1 MMKFG
6 HVFVVMALLLC
17 GCGTVYSPVLV
28 GEPVDLSGQIEE
40 WEGIWIRN
48 GENRVAIT
56 VVDAER
62 GLLRAT
68 SLGPEDDDVIDVS
81 ITEYDD
87 VMFVHQAD
95 DGDEEDGEA
104 VEAKKY
110 IWGYIMKDEYMAL
123 IWAPDA
129 KKFAALVES
138 GVLPGTVDYG
148 MDYGT
153 GATPSRE
160 PDVYLDPLDT
170 RHLDYIVAKT
180 NDPLFVG
187 YAPIVFMRVDHL
199 FESIRE
205 EVDPVVTNDAA
216 LLEVGGGVGDGVE
229 SR

>member
-1 MMKFG
+1 MKFE
-6 HVFVVMALLLC
+6 HVFALMALLLC

-40 WEGIWIRN
+40 WEGIWIRD

-62 GLLRAT
+62 GLLRAR

-81 ITEYDD
+81 ITGYDD

-110 IWGYIMKDEYMAL
+110 VWGYIMKDEHMAL

-129 KKFAALVES
+129 KKFAALVEA

-148 MDYGT
+148 T
-153 GATPSRE
+153 GATPSGE
-160 PDVYLDPLDT
+160 PDVYLDPLDA
-170 RHLDYIVAKT
+170 RHLDYIVSQT

-199 FESIRE
+199 FESIRK
-205 EVDPVVTNDAA
+205 EVDPVATNDAV
-216 LLEVGGGVGDGVE
+216 LLEVEVGCGDGVE